1 MSKFI
6 LKVVW
11 LDDNVALAVD
21 QVVGNGTSPLTCYF
35 FWPRN
40 DAWEQL
46 KTELEGKL
54 TLHKKASFLELH
66 FDVRGKVLLS
76 CDVSTELF
84 NHTVET
90 NFDLIVKFGTSNDT
104 DPDEILM
111 IPEGSY
117 QINVA
122 QHFYEMIV
130 LSLPLKRIHPGIRN
144 GTLKNDILSK
154 LEQLDPQNRKS
165 APHKDPR
172 WEKLKS
178 LL

>member
-1 MSKFI
+1 MELREFTIPFVGLKEGKHSFSFALETKFFE
-6 LKVVW
+6 
-11 LDDNVALAVD
+11 
-21 QVVGNGTSPLTCYF
+21 YF
-35 FWPRN
+35 GFE
-40 DAWEQL
+40 DFH
-46 KTELEGKL
+46 KTALEGKL
-54 TLHKKASFLELH
+54 TLDKKASFLELH
-66 FDVRGKVLLS
+66 FEVRGKVLVS

-84 NHTVET
+84 NHTLET
-90 NFDLIVKFGTSNDT
+90 NFDVIVKFGNSSDT

-122 QHFYEMIV
+122 QYFYEMVV
-130 LSLPLKRIHPGIRN
+130 LSLPLKRVHPGIRN

-154 LEQLDPQNRKS
+154 LEQLDPQNKKP
-165 APHKDPR
+165 ATHKDPR

>member
-1 MSKFI
+1 MELREFTIPFVGLKEGKHNFSFALENKFFE
-6 LKVVW
+6 
-11 LDDNVALAVD
+11 
-21 QVVGNGTSPLTCYF
+21 YF
-35 FWPRN
+35 EYEDFH
-40 DAWEQL
+40 

-122 QHFYEMIV
+122 QHFYEMVV
-130 LSLPLKRIHPGIRN
+130 LSLPLKRVHPGIRN
-144 GTLKNDILSK
+144 GTLKNVILSK
-154 LEQLDPQNRKS
+154 LEQLAPQNKKS
-165 APHKDPR
+165 DTHKDPR